1 MACPVPHVGCQGW
14 GPGPELCFH
23 LAHHWD
29 TLDSTPSLRV
39 RQGPRRVGASEQ
51 RCCFSLPL
59 GLGPRPFPAFK
70 DVARH
75 GPAGLLGR
83 AQPTF
88 SAPEGQLP
96 PWGSRLHYPQ
106 GRTGQLTPSL
116 LCHGQVPLAAMCMS
130 ACEWEGAGE
139 PDWLSIK
146 GQGAM
151 VQVKGRWTTLS
162 HGGEGRVGIQG
173 SWFSGRA
180 WVLSRACLLVDLL

>member
-1 MACPVPHVGCQGW
+1 MA
-14 GPGPELCFH
+14 L
-23 LAHHWD
+23 
-29 TLDSTPSLRV
+29 LDSWAGPSPLSLHLR
-39 RQGPRRVGASEQ
+39 GS
-51 RCCFSLPL
+51 F
-59 GLGPRPFPAFK
+59 
-70 DVARH
+70 
-75 GPAGLLGR
+75 LLGDPGFTTR
-83 AQPTF
+83 REEQD
-88 SAPEGQLP
+88 
-96 PWGSRLHYPQ
+96 
-106 GRTGQLTPSL
+106 SL